1 MTYSE
6 SDIAIVGMNCRYP
19 GVHSVA
25 AFETVLRTGCN
36 ILDPKVTPSN
46 GHNHITLNNVYEHM
60 AEFDANFFGYSR
72 AEAEIMD
79 PQQRVFLTCAW
90 EMFEQ
95 SGYNPKQHDA
105 RVGLY
110 AGVSTSFYLLTHLM
124 NNPDK
129 LAQLGGL
136 QIMVGNDKDH
146 LTSQLAYRLNI
157 TGPCV
162 TVQASCATSLVAVHL
177 ACEGLLSGQCD
188 MALAGGVTFR
198 MEEQRSYES
207 HGDGLQAEDGLIH
220 TFDAQASG
228 TV

>member
-105 RVGLY
+105 RSRSICGREY
-110 AGVSTSFYLLTHLM
+110 QLLF
-124 NNPDK
+124 
-129 LAQLGGL
+129 
-136 QIMVGNDKDH
+136 
-146 LTSQLAYRLNI
+146 AYSHDEQPR
-157 TGPCV
+157 
-162 TVQASCATSLVAVHL
+162 QACTTRWSPNH
-177 ACEGLLSGQCD
+177 GSGQ
-188 MALAGGVTFR
+188 
-198 MEEQRSYES
+198 
-207 HGDGLQAEDGLIH
+207 
-220 TFDAQASG
+220 
-228 TV
+228 

>member
-1 MTYSE
+1 
-6 SDIAIVGMNCRYP
+6 
-19 GVHSVA
+19 
-25 AFETVLRTGCN
+25 
-36 ILDPKVTPSN
+36 
-46 GHNHITLNNVYEHM
+46 
-60 AEFDANFFGYSR
+60 
-72 AEAEIMD
+72 
-79 PQQRVFLTCAW
+79 
-90 EMFEQ
+90 
-95 SGYNPKQHDA
+95 
-105 RVGLY
+105 
-110 AGVSTSFYLLTHLM
+110 LM

-198 MEEQRSYES
+198 M
-207 HGDGLQAEDGLIH
+207 
-220 TFDAQASG
+220 
-228 TV
+228 

>member
-1 MTYSE
+1 
-6 SDIAIVGMNCRYP
+6 
-19 GVHSVA
+19 
-25 AFETVLRTGCN
+25 
-36 ILDPKVTPSN
+36 
-46 GHNHITLNNVYEHM
+46 
-60 AEFDANFFGYSR
+60 
-72 AEAEIMD
+72 
-79 PQQRVFLTCAW
+79 
-90 EMFEQ
+90 
-95 SGYNPKQHDA
+95 
-105 RVGLY
+105 
-110 AGVSTSFYLLTHLM
+110 HLM

-207 HGDGLQAEDGLIH
+207 HGDG
-220 TFDAQASG
+220 
-228 TV
+228 

>member
-136 QIMVGNDKDH
+136 QMTKI
-146 LTSQLAYRLNI
+146 I
-157 TGPCV
+157 
-162 TVQASCATSLVAVHL
+162 
-177 ACEGLLSGQCD
+177 
-188 MALAGGVTFR
+188 
-198 MEEQRSYES
+198 
-207 HGDGLQAEDGLIH
+207 
-220 TFDAQASG
+220 
-228 TV
+228 

>member
-177 ACEGLLSGQCD
+177 ACEGVYL
-188 MALAGGVTFR
+188 
-198 MEEQRSYES
+198 
-207 HGDGLQAEDGLIH
+207 
-220 TFDAQASG
+220 
-228 TV
+228 